1 VALRHAVLAALLEG
15 EASGYELSKRFDV
28 SVANFWSATPQQL
41 YRELERLEG
50 EGLIGGRVV
59 EQRRRPNKRVFTL
72 TNAGREE
79 LYAFTTQ
86 PARPMAMRD
95 ELLVKLQAV
104 DAGDPGAVM
113 AALSERIEQSR
124 GKLSLYDRLR
134 EHLLAGRSEAEYLR
148 EAERVGRYLTLM
160 GGRMFEQQN
169 LSWAKEVLAILVARS
184 AQVEVA
190 PPGRRGEARQAPR
203 APAVAHR
210 AGDER
215 GE

>member
-50 EGLIGGRVV
+50 AGLIGGRVV
-59 EQRRRPNKRVFTL
+59 EQLRRPNKRVFTL
-72 TNAGREE
+72 TDSGREE
-79 LYAFTTQ
+79 LHVFTTQ

-104 DAGDPGAVM
+104 DSGDPGAVM

-124 GKLSLYDRLR
+124 GKLLLYDRLR
-134 EHLLAGRSEAEYLR
+134 ERLLAGRSEAEYLR
-148 EAERVGRYLTLM
+148 EAERVGPYLTLM

-190 PPGRRGEARQAPR
+190 LPRRG
-203 APAVAHR
+203 
-210 AGDER
+210 
-215 GE
+215 